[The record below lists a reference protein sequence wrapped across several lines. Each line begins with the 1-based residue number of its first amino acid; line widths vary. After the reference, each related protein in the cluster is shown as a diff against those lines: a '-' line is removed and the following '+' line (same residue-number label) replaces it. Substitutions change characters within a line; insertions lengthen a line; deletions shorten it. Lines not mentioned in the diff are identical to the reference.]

1 MISLARAN
9 LIHDWRRHATAIVVL
24 VLAGL
29 LMTIQLGLVLGFAE
43 AFGELKRQLRADII
57 VTPKS
62 PSRGGRFGF
71 GIFQQID
78 PRFEGLIW
86 MHPGVADVQ
95 GYSEGFVNA
104 TWYREDGGRRTVGIN
119 TLDPGDES
127 MTYPTRF
134 PESLRSVL
142 ATPGTIV
149 LSRSSARS
157 LAAEVGETVELGNI
171 NVIVG
176 GIVNG
181 MPGGGGFGIPVFASP
196 QTARLV
202 SNTMS
207 RQFLSSYLVRLD
219 DPDETDRVID
229 ELNVML
235 QRVNLEAKRPRDLAS
250 STGLGE
256 LLTSPFGWIL
266 IGSAVFGLI
275 VGCGIASQ
283 TLRGAFLAQLKEFG
297 SLRALGVG
305 RGRMAIVAME
315 QAWWTGLLSIPIA
328 IFLAFVVRAAARQ
341 FDITIAL
348 PVNLLVGSSVLLLA
362 VALFAGF
369 ISLTAVN
376 KVEPAELLR

>member
-43 AFGELKRQLRADII
+43 ASGELKRQLRADIV

-62 PSRGGRFGF
+62 APRGRAFGF
-71 GIFQQID
+71 GGFNRID

-86 MHPGVADVQ
+86 MHPDVAEVQ
-95 GYSEGFVNA
+95 EYREGFASA
-104 TWYREDGGRRTVGIN
+104 TWYRDDGTRTSVRIN
-119 TLDPGDES
+119 TLDPGETS
-127 MTYPTRF
+127 MTYPARF
-134 PESLRSVL
+134 PDVLRPVL
-142 ATPGTIV
+142 ATPGAIV
-149 LSRSSARS
+149 LPRSSARS
-157 LAAEVGETVELGNI
+157 LGVAVGDTAELGNVK
-171 NVIVG
+171 VIVG
-176 GIVNG
+176 GIVNAL
-181 MPGGGGFGIPVFASP
+181 PGGGFGTPVFASA
-196 QTARLV
+196 QTARLISTAGPGRFV
-202 SNTMS
+202 
-207 RQFLSSYLVRLD
+207 SSYLVRLRH
-219 DPDETDRVID
+219 PEETDRVID
-229 ELNVML
+229 ELNAL
-235 QRVNLEAKRPRDLAS
+235 LRRVNLEAARPRELAS
-250 STGLGE
+250 SVGVGE
-256 LLTSPFGWIL
+256 LLTTTFGWIL
-266 IGSAVFGLI
+266 MGSAVFGLI

-305 RGRMAIVAME
+305 RGRMAIVALE
-315 QAWWTGLLSIPIA
+315 QAWWTGLASIPIA

-348 PVNLLVGSSVLLLA
+348 PTNLIVGSSVLLLA

>member
-43 AFGELKRQLRADII
+43 ASGELKRQLRADVV

-62 PSRGGRFGF
+62 PPRGRAFGF
-71 GIFQQID
+71 GAFNRVD

-86 MHPGVADVQ
+86 MHPDVAEVQ
-95 GYSEGFVNA
+95 EYREGFASA
-104 TWYREDGGRRTVGIN
+104 TWYRDDGTRTSVRIN
-119 TLDPGDES
+119 TLDPGETS
-127 MTYPTRF
+127 MTYPARF
-134 PESLRSVL
+134 PDVLRPVL
-142 ATPGTIV
+142 ATPGAIV
-149 LSRSSARS
+149 LPRSSARS
-157 LAAEVGETVELGNI
+157 LGVAVGDTAELGNVK
-171 NVIVG
+171 VIVG
-176 GIVNG
+176 GIVNAL
-181 MPGGGGFGIPVFASP
+181 PGGSFGTPVFVSA

-202 SNTMS
+202 SS
-207 RQFLSSYLVRLD
+207 AGPGRFVSSYLVRLKH
-219 DPDETDRVID
+219 PEETDRVVD
-229 ELNVML
+229 ELNAML
-235 QRVNLEAKRPRDLAS
+235 RRVNLEAARPRELAS
-250 STGLGE
+250 SVGVGE
-256 LLTSPFGWIL
+256 LLATTFGWIL
-266 IGSAVFGLI
+266 MGSAGFGLI

-305 RGRMAIVAME
+305 RGRMALVALE
-315 QAWWTGLLSIPIA
+315 QAWWTGLASIPIA
-328 IFLAFVVRAAARQ
+328 VFLAFVVRAAARQ

-348 PVNLLVGSSVLLLA
+348 PTHLIVGSSVLLLA

>member
-43 AFGELKRQLRADII
+43 AFGELKRQLRADIV
-57 VTPKS
+57 VTQQS
-62 PSRGGRFGF
+62 ISGGRRFRFGM
-71 GIFQQID
+71 FQQID

-86 MHPGVADVQ
+86 MHPNVAEVQ
-95 GYSEGFVNA
+95 GYGEGFANA
-104 TWYREDGGRRTVGIN
+104 TWYREDGVRTSVRIN
-119 TLDPGDES
+119 TLDPGDKS

-134 PESLRSVL
+134 PDSLRSVL
-142 ATPGTIV
+142 ATPGAIV
-149 LSRSSARS
+149 LPRSSARS
-157 LAAEVGETVELGNI
+157 LGVGVGDTAELGNI
-171 NVIVG
+171 KVVIG

-181 MPGGGGFGIPVFASP
+181 IPGGGFGTPVFASP
-196 QTARLV
+196 QTTRLV
-202 SNTMS
+202 SNAS
-207 RQFLSSYLVRLD
+207 LGQYVSSYLVRLD

-235 QRVNLEAKRPRDLAS
+235 RRVNLRATRPRDLAS

-256 LLTSPFGWIL
+256 LLTSTFGWIL
-266 IGSAVFGLI
+266 MGSAVFGLI

-305 RGRMAIVAME
+305 RGRMAVVAME

-348 PVNLLVGSSVLLLA
+348 PANLIAGSSVLLLA

>member
-29 LMTIQLGLVLGFAE
+29 LMTTQLGLVLGFAE
-43 AFGELKRQLRADII
+43 AFGELKRQLRADIV
-57 VTPKS
+57 VTQQS
-62 PSRGGRFGF
+62 MARSRGFGF
-71 GIFQQID
+71 GAFQRID
-78 PRFEGLIW
+78 PRFIGLIW
-86 MHPGVADVQ
+86 MHPDVAEVQ
-95 GYSEGFVNA
+95 EYGEGFASA
-104 TWYREDGGRRTVGIN
+104 TWYREDGVRTSVRIN
-119 TLDPGDES
+119 TLDPADES

-134 PESLRSVL
+134 PDSLRSVL
-142 ATPGTIV
+142 ATPGAIV
-149 LSRSSARS
+149 LPRSSARS
-157 LAAEVGETVELGNI
+157 LAVEVGDTAELGNI

-176 GIVNG
+176 GIVNAL
-181 MPGGGGFGIPVFASP
+181 PGGGFGTPIFASP
-196 QTARLV
+196 QTTRLV
-202 SNTMS
+202 SNAGPG
-207 RQFLSSYLVRLD
+207 QYVSSYLVRLD

-235 QRVNLEAKRPRDLAS
+235 QRVNLKATRPRDLAS
-250 STGLGE
+250 SAGLSE
-256 LLTSPFGWIL
+256 LLTSTFGWIL
-266 IGSAVFGLI
+266 MGSAVFGLI

-348 PVNLLVGSSVLLLA
+348 PVNLIVGSSVLLLA

>member
-43 AFGELKRQLRADII
+43 ASGELKRQLRADVV

-62 PSRGGRFGF
+62 PPRGRAFGF
-71 GIFQQID
+71 GAFNRVD

-86 MHPGVADVQ
+86 MHPDVAEVQ
-95 GYSEGFVNA
+95 EYREGFASA
-104 TWYREDGGRRTVGIN
+104 TWYRDDGTRTSVRIN
-119 TLDPGDES
+119 TLDPGETS
-127 MTYPTRF
+127 MTYPARF
-134 PESLRSVL
+134 PDVLRPVL
-142 ATPGTIV
+142 ATPGAIV
-149 LSRSSARS
+149 LPRSSARS
-157 LAAEVGETVELGNI
+157 LGVAVGDTAELGNVK
-171 NVIVG
+171 VIVG
-176 GIVNG
+176 GIVNAL
-181 MPGGGGFGIPVFASP
+181 PGGSFGTPVFVSA

-202 SNTMS
+202 SS
-207 RQFLSSYLVRLD
+207 AGRGRFVSSYLVRLKH
-219 DPDETDRVID
+219 PEETDRVID
-229 ELNVML
+229 ELNAML
-235 QRVNLEAKRPRDLAS
+235 RRVNLEAARPRELAS
-250 STGLGE
+250 SVGVGE
-256 LLTSPFGWIL
+256 LLATTFGWIL
-266 IGSAVFGLI
+266 MGSAGFGLI

-305 RGRMAIVAME
+305 RGRMALVALE
-315 QAWWTGLLSIPIA
+315 QAWWTGLASIPIA
-328 IFLAFVVRAAARQ
+328 VFLAFVVRAAARQ

-348 PVNLLVGSSVLLLA
+348 PTHLIVGSSVLLLA

>member
-43 AFGELKRQLRADII
+43 ASGELKRQLRADIV

-62 PSRGGRFGF
+62 PPRGRAFGF
-71 GIFQQID
+71 GGFNRID

-86 MHPGVADVQ
+86 MHPDVAEVQ
-95 GYSEGFVNA
+95 EYREGFAGA
-104 TWYREDGGRRTVGIN
+104 TWYRDDGTRTSVRIN
-119 TLDPGDES
+119 TLDPGETS
-127 MTYPTRF
+127 MTYPARF
-134 PESLRSVL
+134 PDVLRPVL
-142 ATPGTIV
+142 ATPGAIV
-149 LSRSSARS
+149 LPRSSARS
-157 LAAEVGETVELGNI
+157 LGVAVGDTAELGNVK
-171 NVIVG
+171 VIVG
-176 GIVNG
+176 GIVNAL
-181 MPGGGGFGIPVFASP
+181 PGGGFGTPVFASA
-196 QTARLV
+196 QTARLISTAGPGRFV
-202 SNTMS
+202 
-207 RQFLSSYLVRLD
+207 SSYLVRLKH
-219 DPDETDRVID
+219 PEETDRVID
-229 ELNVML
+229 ELNAML
-235 QRVNLEAKRPRDLAS
+235 RRANLEAARPRELAS
-250 STGLGE
+250 SVGVGE
-256 LLTSPFGWIL
+256 LLATTFGWIL
-266 IGSAVFGLI
+266 MGSAGFGLI

-305 RGRMAIVAME
+305 RGRMALVALE
-315 QAWWTGLLSIPIA
+315 QAWWTGLASIPIA
-328 IFLAFVVRAAARQ
+328 VFLAFVVRAAARQ

-348 PVNLLVGSSVLLLA
+348 PTHLIVGSSVLLLV

>member
-43 AFGELKRQLRADII
+43 ASGELKRQLRADIV

-62 PSRGGRFGF
+62 PPRGRAFGF
-71 GIFQQID
+71 GAFNRID

-86 MHPGVADVQ
+86 MHPDVAEVQ
-95 GYSEGFVNA
+95 EYREGFASA
-104 TWYREDGGRRTVGIN
+104 TWYRDDGTRTRVRIN
-119 TLDPGDES
+119 TLDPGETS
-127 MTYPTRF
+127 MTYPARF
-134 PESLRSVL
+134 PDVLRPVL
-142 ATPGTIV
+142 ATPGAIV
-149 LSRSSARS
+149 LPRSSARS
-157 LAAEVGETVELGNI
+157 LGVAVGDTAELGNI
-171 NVIVG
+171 KVIVG
-176 GIVNG
+176 GIVNAL
-181 MPGGGGFGIPVFASP
+181 PGGGFGTPVFVSA

-202 SNTMS
+202 SS
-207 RQFLSSYLVRLD
+207 AGPGQFVSSYLVRLKHQK
-219 DPDETDRVID
+219 ETDRVID
-229 ELNVML
+229 ELNAML
-235 QRVNLEAKRPRDLAS
+235 RRANLQAARPRELAS
-250 STGLGE
+250 SAGVGE
-256 LLTSPFGWIL
+256 LLTTTFGWIL
-266 IGSAVFGLI
+266 MGSAVFGLI

-305 RGRMAIVAME
+305 RGRMALVALE
-315 QAWWTGLLSIPIA
+315 QAWWTGLASIPIA

-348 PVNLLVGSSVLLLA
+348 PTNLIVGSSVLLLA

>member
-43 AFGELKRQLRADII
+43 ASGELKRQLRADVV

-62 PSRGGRFGF
+62 PPRGRAFGF
-71 GIFQQID
+71 GAFNRID

-86 MHPGVADVQ
+86 MHPDVAEVQ
-95 GYSEGFVNA
+95 EYREGFASA
-104 TWYREDGGRRTVGIN
+104 TWYRDDGTRTSVRIN
-119 TLDPGDES
+119 TLDPGETS
-127 MTYPTRF
+127 MTYPARF
-134 PESLRSVL
+134 PDVLRPVL
-142 ATPGTIV
+142 ATPGAIV
-149 LSRSSARS
+149 LPRSSARS
-157 LAAEVGETVELGNI
+157 LGVAVGDTAELGNVK
-171 NVIVG
+171 VIVG
-176 GIVNG
+176 GIVNAL
-181 MPGGGGFGIPVFASP
+181 PGGGFGTPVFASA
-196 QTARLV
+196 QTARLISTAGPGRFV
-202 SNTMS
+202 
-207 RQFLSSYLVRLD
+207 SSYLVRLRH
-219 DPDETDRVID
+219 PEETDRVID
-229 ELNVML
+229 ELNAML
-235 QRVNLEAKRPRDLAS
+235 RRVNLEAARPRELAS
-250 STGLGE
+250 SVGVGE
-256 LLTSPFGWIL
+256 LLATTFGWIL
-266 IGSAVFGLI
+266 MGSAVFGLI

-305 RGRMAIVAME
+305 RGRMALVALE
-315 QAWWTGLLSIPIA
+315 QAWWTGLASIPIA

-348 PVNLLVGSSVLLLA
+348 PTHLIVGSSVLLLA

>member
-43 AFGELKRQLRADII
+43 AFGELKRQLRADIV
-57 VTPKS
+57 VTQQS
-62 PSRGGRFGF
+62 ISGGRRFRFGM
-71 GIFQQID
+71 FQQID

-86 MHPGVADVQ
+86 MHPNVAEVQ
-95 GYSEGFVNA
+95 GYGEGFANA
-104 TWYREDGGRRTVGIN
+104 TWYREDGVRTSVRIN
-119 TLDPGDES
+119 TLDPGDKS

-134 PESLRSVL
+134 PDSLRSVL
-142 ATPGTIV
+142 ATPGAIV
-149 LSRSSARS
+149 LPRSSARS
-157 LAAEVGETVELGNI
+157 LGVGVGDTAELGNI
-171 NVIVG
+171 KVVIG

-181 MPGGGGFGIPVFASP
+181 IPGGGFGTPVFASP
-196 QTARLV
+196 QTTRLV
-202 SNTMS
+202 SNAS
-207 RQFLSSYLVRLD
+207 LGQYVSSYLVRLD

-235 QRVNLEAKRPRDLAS
+235 RRVNLRATRPRDLAS

-256 LLTSPFGWIL
+256 LLTSTFGWIL
-266 IGSAVFGLI
+266 MGSAVFGLI

-305 RGRMAIVAME
+305 RGRMAVVAME

-348 PVNLLVGSSVLLLA
+348 PVNLIAGSSVLLLA

>member
-43 AFGELKRQLRADII
+43 ASGELKRQLRADIV

-62 PSRGGRFGF
+62 PPRGRAFGF
-71 GIFQQID
+71 GGFNRID

-86 MHPGVADVQ
+86 MHPDVAEVQ
-95 GYSEGFVNA
+95 EYREGFASA
-104 TWYREDGGRRTVGIN
+104 TWYRDDGTRTSVRIN
-119 TLDPGDES
+119 TLDPGETS
-127 MTYPTRF
+127 MTYPARF
-134 PESLRSVL
+134 PDVLRPVL
-142 ATPGTIV
+142 ATPGAIV
-149 LSRSSARS
+149 LPRSSARS
-157 LAAEVGETVELGNI
+157 LGVAVGDTAELGNVK
-171 NVIVG
+171 VIVG
-176 GIVNG
+176 GIVNAL
-181 MPGGGGFGIPVFASP
+181 PGGGFGTPVFASA

-202 SNTMS
+202 SS
-207 RQFLSSYLVRLD
+207 AGPGQFVSSYLVRLRH
-219 DPDETDRVID
+219 PEETDRVID
-229 ELNVML
+229 ELNAL
-235 QRVNLEAKRPRDLAS
+235 LRRVNLEAARPRELAS
-250 STGLGE
+250 SVGVGE
-256 LLTSPFGWIL
+256 LLTTTFGWIL
-266 IGSAVFGLI
+266 MGSAVFGLI

-305 RGRMAIVAME
+305 RGRMAIVALE
-315 QAWWTGLLSIPIA
+315 QAWWTGLASIPIA

-348 PVNLLVGSSVLLLA
+348 PTHLIVGSSVLLLA

>member
-29 LMTIQLGLVLGFAE
+29 LMTIQLGLVMGFAE
-43 AFGELKRQLRADII
+43 AFGELKRQLRADIV
-57 VTPKS
+57 VTQQS
-62 PSRGGRFGF
+62 ISGGRRFRFGT
-71 GIFQQID
+71 FQQID

-86 MHPGVADVQ
+86 MHPNVAEVQ
-95 GYSEGFVNA
+95 GYGEGFANA
-104 TWYREDGGRRTVGIN
+104 TWYREDGVRTSVRIN
-119 TLDPGDES
+119 TLDPGDKS

-134 PESLRSVL
+134 PDSLRSVL
-142 ATPGTIV
+142 ATPGAIV
-149 LSRSSARS
+149 LPRSSARS
-157 LAAEVGETVELGNI
+157 LGVGVGDTAELGNI
-171 NVIVG
+171 KVVIG

-181 MPGGGGFGIPVFASP
+181 IPGGGFGTPIFASP
-196 QTARLV
+196 QTTRLV
-202 SNTMS
+202 SNAS
-207 RQFLSSYLVRLD
+207 LGQYVSSYLVRLD
-219 DPDETDRVID
+219 DPDETGRVID

-235 QRVNLEAKRPRDLAS
+235 RRVNLRATRPRDLAS

-256 LLTSPFGWIL
+256 LLTSTFGWIL
-266 IGSAVFGLI
+266 MGSAVFGLI

-305 RGRMAIVAME
+305 RGRMAVVAME

-348 PVNLLVGSSVLLLA
+348 PANLIAGSSVLLLA